1 VAFIEDG
8 SQTRDDSQTSD
19 DSHIGDALLR
29 AVIDT
34 AVDGI
39 MVIDDRG
46 VVRLYNAACKS
57 LFGYA
62 AEEVV
67 GNNVKMLMPARYRD
81 EHDSYLDAYSET
93 GEARIIGIG
102 REVTGQRK
110 DGSQFPIWL
119 SVGEARH
126 GQDRLFVGIVHD
138 ITEQKLSEER
148 LRKAK
153 EEAESANRAKS
164 DFLAVMSHEIRT
176 PLHGILAT
184 SSLLQHTELGE
195 RQQRHIETLQ
205 KSGQSLLEIVD
216 NILDLAKIESG
227 AVELKE
233 EWVVLS
239 DLLESVELLWE
250 SRLRER
256 GLEYFTKI
264 AHDVPPAVI
273 SDADR
278 IREILNNLISNA
290 VKFTE
295 HGYVAVK
302 VHVERPDGTSKDGRM
317 QLRFEVTDTG
327 IGIDQVLQSRLFG
340 RFEQGDTSLT
350 RQHGGTGLGLAIC
363 KELCTLLGG
372 EIGVESAL
380 DKGSRFWFTVACTA
394 TDAALRIPQLVSDVL
409 RVGRTGVDFRPLTIL
424 VAEDSPTNQEIIRD
438 ILEYL
443 GHAVEIAANGR
454 EAVRAAER
462 GPYDMILMDIRMP
475 IMDGLEATRRIRER
489 LAGLYH
495 VPIIAL
501 TAHAMSG
508 VRERCFA
515 VGMDDYL
522 AKPFTASQVDAIVTK
537 HTPANAA

>member
-1 VAFIEDG
+1 MALI
-8 SQTRDDSQTSD
+8 DDNAHVS
-19 DSHIGDALLR
+19 DSHISDALLR

-39 MVIDDRG
+39 MVIDERG
-46 VVRLYNAACKS
+46 VVRLYNTACQT

-62 AEEVV
+62 GEEVV
-67 GNNVKMLMPARYRD
+67 GQNVKMLMPTRYRD
-81 EHDSYLDAYSET
+81 EHDGYLEAYSET

-119 SVGEARH
+119 SVGEAWH
-126 GQDRLFVGIVHD
+126 GKDRLFVGIVHD
-138 ITEQKLSEER
+138 ITEQKLGEER

-184 SSLLQHTELGE
+184 SSLLQHTALDD
-195 RQQRHIETLQ
+195 RQRRYSETLQ
-205 KSGQSLLEIVD
+205 KSGQSLLETVD

-227 AVELKE
+227 AVDVKE
-233 EWVVLS
+233 EWIVLN

-250 SRLRER
+250 TRIRER
-256 GLEYFTKI
+256 ALEYFTKVD
-264 AHDVPPAVI
+264 HDVPPAVI
-273 SDADR
+273 CDADR

-302 VHVERPDGTSKDGRM
+302 VHAERPDEAAADGRLH
-317 QLRFEVTDTG
+317 LRFEVIDTG
-327 IGIDQVLQSRLFG
+327 IGIDENLKSRLFG

-350 RQHGGTGLGLAIC
+350 RQHSGSGLGLAIC

-372 EIGVESAL
+372 EIGVHSQL
-380 DKGSRFWFTVACTA
+380 DRGSRFWFTVSCKA
-394 TDAALRIPQLVSDVL
+394 TDAAFRHPKRLPDAASLARAGSDL
-409 RVGRTGVDFRPLTIL
+409 RPLNIL
-424 VAEDSPTNQEIIRD
+424 VAEDSPTNQQIIRD

-443 GHAVEIAANGR
+443 GHAVDIAANGR
-454 EAVRAAER
+454 EAVRAAQR
-462 GPYDMILMDIRMP
+462 GPYDLILMDVRMP
-475 IMDGLEATRRIRER
+475 IMDGLEATRRIRESVISSH
-489 LAGLYH
+489 H

-501 TAHAMSG
+501 TAHAMNG

-522 AKPFTASQVDAIVTK
+522 AKPFTTAQVDEIVAK
-537 HTPANAA
+537 HATAKAA